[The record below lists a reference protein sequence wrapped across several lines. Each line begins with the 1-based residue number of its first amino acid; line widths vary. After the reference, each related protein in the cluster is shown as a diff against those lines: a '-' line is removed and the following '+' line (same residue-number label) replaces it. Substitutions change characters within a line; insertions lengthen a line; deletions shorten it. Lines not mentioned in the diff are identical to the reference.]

1 VVKNNVTTPPVCNA
15 SREREVLQEENDD
28 TNTIM
33 SKRKKNA
40 LKKKVKQI
48 WREKKEKEKEDSKKL
63 TMMEWHIRY
72 GHQIN
77 VRKIL
82 ELEEAKFL
90 RIEGPRVAKLD
101 CRTCARAKMKRK
113 NIPKKNERNTKLV
126 GDVVYGDLCGKISPP
141 SLGGMR
147 YTSNYYD
154 DKSGYVISSRSK
166 KKSEAFEKFKEA
178 RAFIKTQTGN
188 RVKKLVTDGGG
199 EYNSEEMNEY
209 VRDKGIIRERTPPH
223 SSMYNGLPERH
234 NQTEFGTVRCMLKQ
248 ARLPNRFWGEADAYS
263 NYLFNRTI
271 KPGTKKTRYELFF
284 QRKPSSRKIHTFG
297 TPVIFKDNNDDKKK
311 LDDRGYDGVFVG
323 INEADSTYRIYDLKK
338 KIIVTSKDVKF
349 YPNER
354 VIFGEEEKELEFEDI
369 TKETNSEGEEEK
381 EEVEEEEE
389 KQEEEEEVEEEITAE
404 KKEEIRNKAIQEQK
418 ATNDWLVGVKL
429 FLASVQDYSKET
441 SEHEIMRMKED
452 SIEYLLS
459 TTSEEFLL
467 SNDPRNYNEAMASTE
482 AVRWQKAID
491 DEVNSQLLMNTW
503 TEVKEVPRGFKVL
516 DSKCVYKQ
524 KLNKIGEVDRLKVR
538 LVVRG
543 FRQEYGIDYYETFAP
558 VVRPESLRFLFNY
571 ALQKELGINHLDAK
585 TAFLNGDLDEEIYIK
600 LQKKSRLLL
609 LIPDLLS

>member
-1 VVKNNVTTPPVCNA
+1 MKTYAEVTRSQSAQIPNANNGDSRREKLIRRAKEKYYEMKTNKKISRVVKDNVTTPPVCSVLKEKGVESSSTTVTNSNMISTAMVREAKLELKKKAIKKEERLKEKAKAKYYAEKSNNRCSRVVKNNVTTPPVCNA

-209 VRDKGIIRERTPPH
+209 VRDKGIIRERT
-223 SSMYNGLPERH
+223 
-234 NQTEFGTVRCMLKQ
+234 C
-248 ARLPNRFWGEADAYS
+248 
-263 NYLFNRTI
+263 
-271 KPGTKKTRYELFF
+271 
-284 QRKPSSRKIHTFG
+284 
-297 TPVIFKDNNDDKKK
+297 
-311 LDDRGYDGVFVG
+311 
-323 INEADSTYRIYDLKK
+323 
-338 KIIVTSKDVKF
+338 
-349 YPNER
+349 
-354 VIFGEEEKELEFEDI
+354 
-369 TKETNSEGEEEK
+369 
-381 EEVEEEEE
+381 
-389 KQEEEEEVEEEITAE
+389 
-404 KKEEIRNKAIQEQK
+404 
-418 ATNDWLVGVKL
+418 
-429 FLASVQDYSKET
+429 
-441 SEHEIMRMKED
+441 
-452 SIEYLLS
+452 
-459 TTSEEFLL
+459 
-467 SNDPRNYNEAMASTE
+467 
-482 AVRWQKAID
+482 
-491 DEVNSQLLMNTW
+491 
-503 TEVKEVPRGFKVL
+503 
-516 DSKCVYKQ
+516 
-524 KLNKIGEVDRLKVR
+524 
-538 LVVRG
+538 
-543 FRQEYGIDYYETFAP
+543 
-558 VVRPESLRFLFNY
+558 
-571 ALQKELGINHLDAK
+571 
-585 TAFLNGDLDEEIYIK
+585 
-600 LQKKSRLLL
+600 
-609 LIPDLLS
+609 